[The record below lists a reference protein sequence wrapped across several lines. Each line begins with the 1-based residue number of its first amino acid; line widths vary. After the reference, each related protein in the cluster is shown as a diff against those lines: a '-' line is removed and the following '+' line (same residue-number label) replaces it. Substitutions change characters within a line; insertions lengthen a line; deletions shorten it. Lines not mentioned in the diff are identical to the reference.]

1 MGMTLIETFKELV
14 DKELFQKKA
23 ENVYKF
29 LKNGKAVAEVKVS
42 HGHGIENTELE
53 RYKYSYTLPDE
64 YKIKLQP
71 QYTSGPPDFKHTIFN
86 YRTAIEI
93 PHIMIHGDKI
103 PLMDSLL
110 KGPIYNKFKKF
121 KIELHVMDHNMIVYC
136 DKK

>member
-29 LKNGKAVAEVKVS
+29 LKNGKAVANVKVS
-42 HGHGIENTELE
+42 NGPENTELE
-53 RYKYSYTLPDE
+53 RYEYIYTLPDE

-93 PHIMIHGDKI
+93 PHIMIHGNKI

-110 KGPIYNKFKKF
+110 KGPIYNKFKKLI
-121 KIELHVMDHNMIVYC
+121 KVKRLTKLILYN
-136 DKK
+136 

>member
-1 MGMTLIETFKELV
+1 MKLIETFKELV
-14 DKELFQKKA
+14 DKKLFQKKA

-29 LKNGKAVAEVKVS
+29 LKNGKALVKVKVS
-42 HGHGIENTELE
+42 NGPENTELE
-53 RYKYSYTLPDE
+53 RYEYSYTLPDE

-71 QYTSGPPDFKHTIFN
+71 QYTSGPLDFKHTIFN

-121 KIELHVMDHNMIVYC
+121 KIELHVLDHNMIVYS
-136 DKK
+136 DKEQK